1 MAAVKL
7 ALVVIAAVVH
17 PVTAVTPNGTI
28 VVRTEIVIA
37 TDRNN
42 LGAIGARN
50 GNIHMYTLKPGH
62 HGCPVSAACTSSD

>member
-28 VVRTEIVIA
+28 VVRTEIVVA

-50 GNIHMYTLKPGH
+50 GNIHMYILNQTRPPWLPSLCSLH
-62 HGCPVSAACTSSD
+62 QQ